1 MDLTQ
6 SNVFLYPSE
15 IFIEYYDTIV
25 NSKRNESHEK
35 FGKCY
40 HTVEFLYYIYRGKT
54 CSCEL
59 IPFISNLIQIHLF
72 HESPN

>member
-40 HTVEFLYYIYRGKT
+40 HTVEFLYYISGKT
-54 CSCEL
+54 FSCEHM
-59 IPFISNLIQIHLF
+59 IPFISKLDSNTSI
-72 HESPN
+72 S

>member
-25 NSKRNESHEK
+25 NSKRNEMS
-35 FGKCY
+35 
-40 HTVEFLYYIYRGKT
+40 
-54 CSCEL
+54 
-59 IPFISNLIQIHLF
+59 
-72 HESPN
+72 